1 MKLLRPLLYHN
12 SESRYSIQID
22 VEEKEFIDNVR
33 YVNPKVNNF
42 EKRFTDEDIM
52 FSVIEKN
59 FGVLPYEFNLAPN
72 KI

>member
-22 VEEKEFIDNVR
+22 VEEKEFIVNVR
-33 YVNPKVNNF
+33 YVNPEVNNF

>member
-1 MKLLRPLLYHN
+1 MRLLRPLLYHN

-22 VEEKEFIDNVR
+22 VEEKEFIVNVR
-33 YVNPKVNNF
+33 YVNPEVNNF

-59 FGVLPYEFNLAPN
+59 FGVLPHEFNLAPN

>member
-12 SESRYSIQID
+12 SLSRYSIQID
-22 VEEKEFIDNVR
+22 VEEKEFIVNVR

-42 EKRFTDEDIM
+42 EKRFTDEDVM
-52 FSVIEKN
+52 LEVIEKN
-59 FGVLPYEFNLAPN
+59 FGVQPQDFNLAPN